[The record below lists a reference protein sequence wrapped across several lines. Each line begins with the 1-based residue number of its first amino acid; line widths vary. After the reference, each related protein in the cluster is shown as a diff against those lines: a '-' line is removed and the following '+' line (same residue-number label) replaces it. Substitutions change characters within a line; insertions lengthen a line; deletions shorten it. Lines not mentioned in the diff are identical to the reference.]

1 MVGSDFLS
9 VDEAAYALGVS
20 TRHVRRLA
28 DSGEV
33 AKVARGL
40 VDRVSVDRYLASHG
54 GGRTRVWAEH
64 TAWGALAMLAGR
76 EAPWLGATQASRL
89 SYSLRHIT
97 EADDLLSRLRD
108 RAVVR
113 VFAAHRSALARVR
126 KVVVHSSLSALGV
139 VDAVDDRVDGYL
151 PATELDVVVRDLG
164 LRPDL
169 RGVVTLRIT
178 GFDFDRVRGLVGT
191 SVVAAVDAATS
202 TDPRLRGIGRHSL
215 TASLEA
221 FR

>member
-1 MVGSDFLS
+1 MADLDFLS
-9 VDEAAYALGVS
+9 MDEAAYALGVS

-28 DSGEV
+28 DSGDIE
-33 AKVARGL
+33 KVARGL
-40 VDRVSVDRYLASHG
+40 IAQASVDRYLASQS
-54 GGRTRVWAEH
+54 GGRTRAWAAH
-64 TAWGALAMLAGR
+64 TAWGAVAMLAGGD
-76 EAPWLGATQASRL
+76 ADWLGATQASRL
-89 SYSLRHIT
+89 KHALRHIT
-97 EADDLLSRLRD
+97 DADDLLSRLRD
-108 RAVVR
+108 RAIVR

-126 KVVVHSSLSALGV
+126 EAVVHSSLSALGV

-151 PATELDVVVRDLG
+151 PATELDVVVRDLS

-169 RGVVTLRIT
+169 RGAVTLRIT

-202 TDPRLRGIGRHSL
+202 TDPRLRGIGRHAL